1 MVLLMY
7 KHHLAERAL
16 VHACRPLLSAWMTPG
31 HNTRCDFTL
40 LLLFYITD
48 RTMLKRRKLKSTMY
62 KSKCNM
68 FGSDTATLTISKAT
82 LERVWTE
89 ACCSCRHAW
98 RQVTTLQSRPFLQS
112 CVLCHSISGTSGQQ
126 CIILQSCLKILI
138 FVEHLGCRV
147 AWHFRSPPITP
158 VT

>member
-1 MVLLMY
+1 MN
-7 KHHLAERAL
+7 KHHLVDPRRELWFMR
-16 VHACRPLLSAWMTPG
+16 VGRCCRRGWHQVITL
-31 HNTRCDFTL
+31 DVTL
-40 LLLFYITD
+40 LYSYFFYITD
-48 RTMLKRRKLKSTMY
+48 RTMLKRHKLKSKMY

-68 FGSDTATLTISKAT
+68 FGSDIATLTISKAT

-126 CIILQSCLKILI
+126 CIILQSCLKMLI
-138 FVEHLGCRV
+138 FLEHLGCRV